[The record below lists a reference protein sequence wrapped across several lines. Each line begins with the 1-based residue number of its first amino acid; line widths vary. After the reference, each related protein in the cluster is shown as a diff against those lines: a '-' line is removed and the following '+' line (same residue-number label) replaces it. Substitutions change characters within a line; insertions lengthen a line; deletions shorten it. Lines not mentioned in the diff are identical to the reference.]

1 MTSRKRCVI
10 SDLTRMLRDLQA
22 KVIHPIYDGYMRI
35 TTAVAIDPA
44 EESFARVVQ
53 RVRAEFLEMPGL
65 TLTVPQAARL
75 WSLDM
80 SVCTAVLDALE
91 QARFLVRTRTS
102 AFARAE

>member
-10 SDLTRMLRDLQA
+10 SDLTPMLRDLQE
-22 KVIHPIYDGYMRI
+22 KVIHPIYDGFMSI

-75 WSLDM
+75 WSLDTT
-80 SVCTAVLDALE
+80 VCAAVLETLE
-91 QARFLVRTRTS
+91 QARCLVRTRTS
-102 AFARAE
+102 AFSRAD